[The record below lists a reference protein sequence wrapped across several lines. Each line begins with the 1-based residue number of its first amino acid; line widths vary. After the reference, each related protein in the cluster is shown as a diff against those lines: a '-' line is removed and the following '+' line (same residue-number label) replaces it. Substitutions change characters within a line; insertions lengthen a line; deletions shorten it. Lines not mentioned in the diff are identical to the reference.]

1 MTLNRLLSFCSRT
14 EICFDFGSNRNED
27 IQLHC
32 HGICVDSVTVGG
44 EETTF
49 SLASPAGGT
58 TEGDLETA
66 YKSVCESWL
75 EPNMTVAIPPHL
87 RDALASDGTGN
98 KASTL
103 TLTVAYRIALGESI
117 GLLRHKGYITT
128 SDSVG
133 STSGWVPCVDSPGH
147 LLQQVDLHFVVPA
160 DHIPES
166 SGELKTVQKSEHHN
180 NWQLYHYLM
189 PYECSLCDLSFVLGP
204 FRVEATGRVVS
215 SETNQELDLNQ
226 FVPRDEEADVASM
239 TSFVRIPV
247 ELYCDVTGGV
257 LPTSMLNVAF
267 VPHGV
272 LPAEMVSGIGF
283 LAVSVECIVGSSY
296 IEGSQKARCDI
307 SLALAKQWFGYFVRP
322 LTFNDL
328 WLVCGLQHWLAD
340 QFVRSYIGKTDWYY
354 KRWQRHVAV
363 AEMDNG
369 EPPPLAFH
377 GWRQDGCLWGLF
389 YGTER
394 SDPSQFFS
402 MKSAAV
408 LAMIEN
414 RCGEQLFKKQVEN
427 SVRCGT
433 AAAAAPSSDDAAS
446 HASRTVDAKLFLT
459 ELSKAGDFR
468 TEVLPFMERW
478 VFGSGA
484 PCISLGVQFH
494 RRGCL
499 LDVGLKQMG
508 SEAAFRASMAA
519 EIEAKKEKMGIS
531 GIIKVSVQEG
541 SGVKVDHPLHLGAK
555 GYLAQTVKVNPEVKK
570 IAGKRGRKKKS
581 EEALVAAKQ
590 AALQNAQHPVQY
602 VRLDSTS
609 EFLCLKVV
617 HQPTRMM
624 VNKLVNSRDVVAQ
637 AEAVRE
643 LAHTPVSTLDPKPL
657 ESLTNALEDE
667 SMHWVIRCEAAIGL
681 SQLAYEDGNP
691 AGTLH

>member
-1 MTLNRLLSFCSRT
+1 MSSF
-14 EICFDFGSNRNED
+14 
-27 IQLHC
+27 
-32 HGICVDSVTVGG
+32 
-44 EETTF
+44 
-49 SLASPAGGT
+49 
-58 TEGDLETA
+58 
-66 YKSVCESWL
+66 
-75 EPNMTVAIPPHL
+75 M
-87 RDALASDGTGN
+87 
-98 KASTL
+98 
-103 TLTVAYRIALGESI
+103 
-117 GLLRHKGYITT
+117 
-128 SDSVG
+128 
-133 STSGWVPCVDSPGH
+133 
-147 LLQQVDLHFVVPA
+147 
-160 DHIPES
+160 
-166 SGELKTVQKSEHHN
+166 
-180 NWQLYHYLM
+180 
-189 PYECSLCDLSFVLGP
+189 
-204 FRVEATGRVVS
+204 
-215 SETNQELDLNQ
+215 
-226 FVPRDEEADVASM
+226 
-239 TSFVRIPV
+239 RIPL

-257 LPTSMLNVAF
+257 LPTPMLNVAF

-283 LAVSVECIVGSSY
+283 LAVSIDCIVDKSY
-296 IEGSQKARCDI
+296 FEGSQRVRCDV
-307 SLALAKQWFGYFVRP
+307 SLALAKQWFGYLVRP

-340 QFVRSYIGKTDWYY
+340 QFIRSYIGKTDWFY

-377 GWRQDGCLWGLF
+377 GWRQDGCSW
-389 YGTER
+389 
-394 SDPSQFFS
+394 
-402 MKSAAV
+402 
-408 LAMIEN
+408 
-414 RCGEQLFKKQVEN
+414 
-427 SVRCGT
+427 
-433 AAAAAPSSDDAAS
+433 AAPSSHDSVS
-446 HASRTVDAKLFLT
+446 HPSRTVDAKLFLT

-468 TEVLPFMERW
+468 AEVLPFMERW

-499 LDVGLKQMG
+499 LDVGLKQVG

-519 EIEAKKEKMGIS
+519 EMEAKKEKMGIS
-531 GIIKVSVQEG
+531 GIIKVAVQEG

-609 EFLCLKVV
+609 EFLCLKIV

-643 LAHTPVSTLDPKPL
+643 LAHIP
-657 ESLTNALEDE
+657 
-667 SMHWVIRCEAAIGL
+667 
-681 SQLAYEDGNP
+681 
-691 AGTLH
+691 